1 MKKLS
6 PATRAKLRNQ
16 RDAQRL
22 PLLAGTPLLEEV
34 LGRPQWTAE
43 SVAADDERHRQ
54 AVTDFYQQAAARHQ
68 ARYAFYRAWLV
79 DLLGEAEVQR
89 LEAERAELVAR
100 WPCQGQGEYQTDWLC
115 GLVAQAAGLTK
126 LEVFQVVQTRS
137 RHDLHLARP
146 QGAL

>member
-1 MKKLS
+1 MGKLS

-43 SVAADDERHRQ
+43 SVAADDERQQQ
-54 AVTDFYQQAAARHQ
+54 AVTDFYQQAAPRHQ
-68 ARYAFYRAWLV
+68 ASYNFYRAWLV
-79 DLLGEAEVQR
+79 ELVGAVEVER
-89 LEAERAELVAR
+89 LEAERAELVSRSASL
-100 WPCQGQGEYQTDWLC
+100 GQGEFQSDWMC

-126 LEVFQVVQTRS
+126 LQVHNAKAATETN
-137 RHDLHLARP
+137 P
-146 QGAL
+146 